1 MDQRKKGSESYRS
14 RLVLVTPP
22 IEEAAHFAPILAEAC
37 AAGDVAAVILRL
49 KPASDGELVE
59 HIRLLAPPVH
69 KVAASLILDG
79 PPQQVE
85 AANADGAHVRGSDA
99 VAMARNTIKS
109 DRIVGAAN
117 LPSRHDAMT
126 AGENGADYVMFGEPD
141 DAGKRLTVDS
151 LVERVAWW
159 SELFVIPCVAY
170 AGGIGEIAPLVRAG
184 ADFVALGDEF
194 TWNSPERAV
203 AVIKEAES
211 RLEMAEATV

>member
-1 MDQRKKGSESYRS
+1 MDQRQKGSESYRS

-37 AAGDVAAVILRL
+37 TAGDVAAVILRL
-49 KPASDGELVE
+49 KQASDEELVE
-59 HIRLLAPPVH
+59 RIRLLAPSVH

-79 PPQQVE
+79 RPQQVD
-85 AANADGAHVRGSDA
+85 AANADGAHVLGSDA
-99 VAMARNTIKS
+99 VATARNTIKS

-117 LPSRHDAMT
+117 LPARHDAMT

-141 DAGKRLTVDS
+141 DAGKRPTVDS
-151 LVERVAWW
+151 LVERVSWW

-170 AGGIGEIAPLVRAG
+170 AGRIDEIAPLVHAG

-194 TWNSPERAV
+194 AWNSPERAV
-203 AVIKEAES
+203 AIIKEAES
-211 RLEMAEATV
+211 RLEMAETTA